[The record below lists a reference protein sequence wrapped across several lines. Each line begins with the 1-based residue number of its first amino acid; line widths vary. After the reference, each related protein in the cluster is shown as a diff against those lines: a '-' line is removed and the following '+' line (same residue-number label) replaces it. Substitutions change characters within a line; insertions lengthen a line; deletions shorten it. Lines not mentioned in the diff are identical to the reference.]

1 MINQVYY
8 KDTHLLRR
16 YAAMLS
22 VVNTNSNFAYHTIG
36 NAEFTSAFIRVINND
51 LTSFYKYHLFIR
63 YRDNV
68 YIEVDGFRE
77 IVLTIAELQQDRYLR
92 FYYELSQMLTNDKHL
107 VVEDLVYTSD
117 SSGSSDAE
125 DQIYEEP
132 RRWSPNT
139 AFIEKDI
146 HNDSITVVGY
156 SENAYYKIN
165 PYFLERMDYSTQ
177 EDLDNFRAAYMT
189 TYEDENMLGIY
200 YNLALEYQ
208 ANLLQNKFEEIL

>member
-1 MINQVYY
+1 
-8 KDTHLLRR
+8 
-16 YAAMLS
+16 MLS
-22 VVNTNSNFAYHTIG
+22 VVNTNSNFAYHTIA
-36 NAEFTSAFIRVINND
+36 NAEFTASFIRVINND

-63 YRDNV
+63 YGDKV

-92 FYYELSQMLTNDKHL
+92 LHYELAQMLTNDKHL
-107 VVEDLVYTSD
+107 VVEDLVY
-117 SSGSSDAE
+117 SSGSDAE
-125 DQIYEEP
+125 DQIYKEP

-146 HNDSITVVGY
+146 HNDTITVVGY

-165 PYFLERMDYSTQ
+165 PYLLENMDYSTQ
-177 EDLDNFRAAYMT
+177 EDLHNFRAAYMT
-189 TYEDENMLGIY
+189 TYEDENMIGIY

-208 ANLLQNKFEEIL
+208 ANLLQNKFDEIL

>member
-1 MINQVYY
+1 
-8 KDTHLLRR
+8 
-16 YAAMLS
+16 MLS

-36 NAEFTSAFIRVINND
+36 NAEFTAAFIRVINND

-63 YRDNV
+63 YRDKV

-77 IVLTIAELQQDRYLR
+77 IVLTIAELQQDRYLK
-92 FYYELSQMLTNDKHL
+92 FYYELAQMLTNDKHL
-107 VVEDLVYTSD
+107 VVEDLVYSSD
-117 SSGSSDAE
+117 RSGSDAE

-132 RRWSPNT
+132 RRWSLNT

-165 PYFLERMDYSTQ
+165 PYLLENMDYSTQ
-177 EDLDNFRAAYMT
+177 EDLHNFRAAYMT
-189 TYEDENMLGIY
+189 TYEDENMLCNY
-200 YNLALEYQ
+200 YNVAFEYQ
-208 ANLLQNKFEEIL
+208 ANLLQNKFDEIL

>member
-1 MINQVYY
+1 
-8 KDTHLLRR
+8 
-16 YAAMLS
+16 MLS
-22 VVNTNSNFAYHTIG
+22 VVNTNSNFAYHTIA
-36 NAEFTSAFIRVINND
+36 NAEFTAAFIRVINND

-63 YRDNV
+63 YRDKV

-107 VVEDLVYTSD
+107 VVEDLVYNSD
-117 SSGSSDAE
+117 SDAE
-125 DQIYEEP
+125 DQIYKEP

-146 HNDSITVVGY
+146 HNDSITVLGY

-165 PYFLERMDYSTQ
+165 PYLLEDMDYSTQ
-177 EDLDNFRAAYMT
+177 EDLHNFREAYMT

-200 YNLALEYQ
+200 YNLALDYQ
-208 ANLLQNKFEEIL
+208 ASLLQNKFDEIL

>member
-1 MINQVYY
+1 
-8 KDTHLLRR
+8 
-16 YAAMLS
+16 MLS
-22 VVNTNSNFAYHTIG
+22 VVNTNSNFAYHTIA
-36 NAEFTSAFIRVINND
+36 NAEFSAAFIRVINND

-63 YRDNV
+63 YGDKV

-92 FYYELSQMLTNDKHL
+92 FYYELAQMLTNDKHL
-107 VVEDLVYTSD
+107 VVEDLVYSS
-117 SSGSSDAE
+117 SSGDAE
-125 DQIYEEP
+125 DQIYEDA

-146 HNDSITVVGY
+146 HNDTITVVGY

-165 PYFLERMDYSTQ
+165 PYLLENMDYSTQ

-189 TYEDENMLGIY
+189 TYEDENMLSIY

>member
-1 MINQVYY
+1 
-8 KDTHLLRR
+8 
-16 YAAMLS
+16 MLS
-22 VVNTNSNFAYHTIG
+22 VVNTNSNFAYHTIA
-36 NAEFTSAFIRVINND
+36 NAEFTAAFIRVINND
-51 LTSFYKYHLFIR
+51 LTSFYKYHLFIK
-63 YRDNV
+63 YGEKV

-107 VVEDLVYTSD
+107 VVEDLVYNSD
-117 SSGSSDAE
+117 SCSSGSDAE
-125 DQIYEEP
+125 DQIYKEP

-146 HNDSITVVGY
+146 HNDSITVLGY

-165 PYFLERMDYSTQ
+165 PYLLEDMDYSTH
-177 EDLDNFRAAYMT
+177 EDLHNFRAAYMT

-208 ANLLQNKFEEIL
+208 ASLLQNKFEEIL

>member
-107 VVEDLVYTSD
+107 VVEDLVYTSEY
-117 SSGSSDAE
+117 GE
-125 DQIYEEP
+125 DQIYEDA
-132 RRWSPNT
+132 RRWSLNT

-146 HNDSITVVGY
+146 HNDTITVVGY

-165 PYFLERMDYSTQ
+165 PYLLEDMDYSTQ
-177 EDLDNFRAAYMT
+177 EDLHNFRAAYMT
-189 TYEDENMLGIY
+189 TCEDENMLCNY
-200 YNLALEYQ
+200 YNVAFKYQ
-208 ANLLQNKFEEIL
+208 ANLLQNKFDEIL